1 MNMKDRIQFNK
12 QEQKNHGKFVPLDI
26 LDEVNSIVSDL
37 EIITY
42 LNLLVEDD
50 FKNDFAE
57 EILKSENKNS
67 VEFFLLQIQTE
78 KIKNLSELVMKI
90 SI

>member
-12 QEQKNHGKFVPLDI
+12 QEQKNHGKFVQLDI